1 MRWRWRGRLAWVA
14 AVPAATASGA
24 RRLGRRAHAMA
35 EKATRTPPGDNP
47 PPSAVRGAAVQG
59 TDPAS
64 TGGVGRQPVATL
76 GARAWVLAA
85 ILVLLMAGC
94 GGSPPTGTASQP
106 AGAPPAAQLDRLLA
120 GAVAQPGG
128 PPGVIGYLAG
138 PGGVWQ
144 AAVGLA
150 NLATRQ
156 PMAAIMRYRIG
167 SSTTKTFTAVVVLQL
182 VQEDLLGLDD
192 PIASYLPGVLPYR
205 QPITVRQLLNHT
217 AGTFDYRQA
226 AGNPDPFAD
235 IPRITDPTLRRQAQ
249 QLATRARTGEAVLA
263 TPRLAVAAAAT
274 HPLAYTP
281 GQGFNYSNTD
291 YQLLTLLIQRLTHQP
306 LATVYQQRILGPL
319 GLRDTDLPAD
329 RTITGAHPHAYT
341 PDEHTGAL
349 VDSTADV
356 GLGVWGDGGLV
367 STAADLASF
376 YQALLGGRLLAPP
389 LLHQLLQPAPNSAL
403 GSFAS
408 GYGLGIE
415 HLRTPCGLDAWGHGG
430 DLAGFKTAV
439 IATRDGR
446 YVTVLAQ
453 NLASGDTETIR
464 NRVAPRLLCTAWQA
478 GQEGR

>member
-1 MRWRWRGRLAWVA
+1 
-14 AVPAATASGA
+14 
-24 RRLGRRAHAMA
+24 
-35 EKATRTPPGDNP
+35 
-47 PPSAVRGAAVQG
+47 
-59 TDPAS
+59 
-64 TGGVGRQPVATL
+64 
-76 GARAWVLAA
+76 
-85 ILVLLMAGC
+85 
-94 GGSPPTGTASQP
+94 
-106 AGAPPAAQLDRLLA
+106 
-120 GAVAQPGG
+120 
-128 PPGVIGYLAG
+128 
-138 PGGVWQ
+138 
-144 AAVGLA
+144 
-150 NLATRQ
+150 
-156 PMAAIMRYRIG
+156 
-167 SSTTKTFTAVVVLQL
+167 
-182 VQEDLLGLDD
+182 
-192 PIASYLPGVLPYR
+192 
-205 QPITVRQLLNHT
+205 
-217 AGTFDYRQA
+217 
-226 AGNPDPFAD
+226 
-235 IPRITDPTLRRQAQ
+235 
-249 QLATRARTGEAVLA
+249 VLA
-263 TPRLAVAAAAT
+263 TPRLAVAVATT

-376 YQALLGGRLLAPP
+376 YQALLGGRLLGPP

-408 GYGLGIE
+408 GYGLGVE

-446 YVTVLAQ
+446 YVAVLAQ

-464 NRVAPRLLCTAWQA
+464 NRIAPRLLCTAWQA